1 MAPREEAIGLVEF
14 SSIARGIEAVDAMV
28 KEAEVR
34 LLASRTSC
42 SGKYIGL
49 VAGAVA
55 AVKSAVAAGR
65 EMGRGHYVDDLVIP
79 NVHEQVMAAA
89 AGTVVVP
96 ENAALGVV
104 ETFSLASSL
113 LAADAA
119 VKAAPVTLV
128 EVRLGTGIG
137 GKGFTTMVGETAAV
151 AAAVAA
157 GAAEAA
163 RRGLLVA
170 TAVIPA
176 PYQEVLDKL
185 I

>member
-1 MAPREEAIGLVEF
+1 MEEAIGLVEF

-28 KEAEVR
+28 KEADVR

-42 SGKYIGL
+42 SGKYLGL

-55 AVKSAVAAGR
+55 AVKSAVAAGVAR
-65 EMGRGHYVDDLVIP
+65 GAGHYVDEMVIP
-79 NVHEQVMAAA
+79 NVHDQVLAAA

-96 ENAALGVV
+96 TRAALGII
-104 ETFSLASSL
+104 ETFSLASAL
-113 LAADAA
+113 WAADAA

-151 AAAVAA
+151 RAAVAA
-157 GAAEAA
+157 GAAEAE

-176 PYQEVLDKL
+176 PYQAVLDKL

>member
-1 MAPREEAIGLVEF
+1 LTLPEEAIGLVEF

-28 KEAEVR
+28 KEADVR
-34 LLASRTSC
+34 LLAARTAC

-55 AVKSAVAAGR
+55 AVKSAVSAGKD
-65 EMGRGHYVDDLVIP
+65 MGRGHYVDGLVIP
-79 NVHEQVMAAA
+79 NVHKQVLAAA
-89 AGTVVVP
+89 AGTVEVP
-96 ENAALGVV
+96 EKGALGII
-104 ETFSLASSL
+104 ETFSLASAL

-119 VKAAPVTLV
+119 VKAAPVTLL

-137 GKGFTTMVGETAAV
+137 GKGFATLVGETAAV
-151 AAAVAA
+151 TSAVGA
-157 GAAEAA
+157 GAREASA
-163 RRGLLVA
+163 RGLLVA

-176 PYQEVLDKL
+176 PYREVMDKL

>member
-1 MAPREEAIGLVEF
+1 MPAEEALGLVEF
-14 SSIARGIEAVDAMV
+14 SSIAKGIEAVDAMV

-34 LLASRTSC
+34 LVAARTSC

-55 AVKSAVAAGR
+55 AVQAAVSAGKEAA
-65 EMGRGHYVDDLVIP
+65 RGHYVDDFVIP
-79 NVHEQVMAAA
+79 NVHEQVLAAA

-96 ENAALGVV
+96 EKAALGIV
-104 ETFSLASSL
+104 ETFSLASAI

-119 VKAAPVTLV
+119 VKAAPVTLL
-128 EVRLGTGIG
+128 EIRLGTGIG
-137 GKGFTTMVGETAAV
+137 GKGFVTLVGETAAV

-157 GAAEAA
+157 GAREAG

-176 PYQEVLDKL
+176 PYQELLDKL

>member
-1 MAPREEAIGLVEF
+1 MVAEEAIGLVEF

-34 LLASRTSC
+34 LLAARTSC

-55 AVKSAVAAGR
+55 AVQSAVAAGR
-65 EMGRGHYVDDLVIP
+65 ARGREHYLDHFVIP
-79 NVHEQVMAAA
+79 NVHPQVLAAA
-89 AGTVVVP
+89 AGTTIVP
-96 ENAALGVV
+96 EKAALGVV
-104 ETFSLASSL
+104 ECFSLAAAVN
-113 LAADAA
+113 AADAA

-128 EVRLGTGIG
+128 EIRMGTGIG
-137 GKGFTTMVGETAAV
+137 GKGFVTLVGETAAV
-151 AAAVAA
+151 TAAVAA
-157 GAAEAA
+157 GGAEAA

>member
-1 MAPREEAIGLVEF
+1 LPAEEAIGLVEF

-28 KEAEVR
+28 KEADVR

-55 AVKSAVAAGR
+55 AVKSAVAAGVAR
-65 EMGRGHYVDDLVIP
+65 GAGHYVDELVIP
-79 NVHEQVMAAA
+79 NVHDQVLAAA

-96 ENAALGVV
+96 AKAALGII
-104 ETFSLASSL
+104 ETFSLASAL
-113 LAADAA
+113 QAADAA

-137 GKGFTTMVGETAAV
+137 GKGFTTLVGETAAV
-151 AAAVAA
+151 RAAVGA
-157 GAAEAA
+157 GAAEAE

-176 PYQEVLDKL
+176 PYQSVFDKL

>member
-1 MAPREEAIGLVEF
+1 VPSEEALGLVEF

-42 SGKYIGL
+42 SGKYIGV

-55 AVKSAVAAGR
+55 AVQSAVAAAR
-65 EMGRGHYVDDLVIP
+65 ETGRGHYVDDLVIP
-79 NVHEQVMAAA
+79 NVHEQVLAAA
-89 AGTVVVP
+89 AGAVQVP
-96 ENAALGVV
+96 AKAALGVI
-104 ETFSLASSL
+104 ETFSLASAIA
-113 LAADAA
+113 AADAA
-119 VKAAPVTLV
+119 VKAAPVTLL
-128 EVRLGTGIG
+128 ELRLGTGIG

-151 AAAVAA
+151 AAAVQA
-157 GAAEAA
+157 GAAEAG

-176 PYQEVLDKL
+176 PYQDLLDKL
-185 I
+185 V